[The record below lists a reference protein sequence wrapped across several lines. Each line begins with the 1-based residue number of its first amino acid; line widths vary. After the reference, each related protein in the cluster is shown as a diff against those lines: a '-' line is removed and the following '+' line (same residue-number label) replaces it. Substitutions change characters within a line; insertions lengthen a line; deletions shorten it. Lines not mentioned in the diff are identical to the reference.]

1 MSESGY
7 VRMRHLPSTSVRS
20 WSRWLDWLPSLNPS
34 YRLFFSLSFLSNSFN
49 NGFINRV
56 LILVLQMQPI
66 HPAPHPRFNSL
77 PRLRRRIHRRN
88 RHHPSPPP
96 THRRPSHPSPY
107 RRRPLSLQSSHH
119 PPRCHY
125 RLSIRELRA
134 LLRRRCSVG
143 SQAFAR

>member
-1 MSESGY
+1 MH
-7 VRMRHLPSTSVRS
+7 V
-20 WSRWLDWLPSLNPS
+20 WSKCRIHYGNATPTILLYQRTN
-34 YRLFFSLSFLSNSFN
+34 LSREFVPYHTCRNTIKAFN

-143 SQAFAR
+143 SQAFAH